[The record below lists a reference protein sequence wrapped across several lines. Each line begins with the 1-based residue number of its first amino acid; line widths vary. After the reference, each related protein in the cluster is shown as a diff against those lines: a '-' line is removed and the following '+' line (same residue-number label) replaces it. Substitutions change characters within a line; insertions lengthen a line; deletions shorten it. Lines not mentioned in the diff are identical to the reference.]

1 MMGPHGTMTCGF
13 VADNL
18 QEFANPHASMRA
30 VLEHVR
36 VDEQHR
42 RRGYGRVLVAAALAL
57 VPDDYSWSTTAI
69 NRTIVAK
76 AFWATVGLPGPA
88 TSAYCSHM
96 RAASNASR

>member
-1 MMGPHGTMTCGF
+1 MTCGF

>member
-57 VPDDYSWSTTAI
+57 VPDDYT
-69 NRTIVAK
+69 
-76 AFWATVGLPGPA
+76 FWATVGLPGPA